1 MFGPLHSDEAM
12 ERPVKMDFDPEIP
25 GSDDGEKKQQ
35 IRPPKKRAKPYPRLA
50 IKDRQRGKGRRRK
63 KQSMRTFD
71 QTCEGGE
78 NPESGKPGAPLMPL
92 LEPSQPAINRPG
104 KERGKEWFRHNYAT
118 ENECTA

>member
-1 MFGPLHSDEAM
+1 MAGGELPAWNVVVPIPVRIAAQQMFGPFVSDDAM

-78 NPESGKPGAPLMPL
+78 NPESGKQIGRA
-92 LEPSQPAINRPG
+92 
-104 KERGKEWFRHNYAT
+104 HV
-118 ENECTA
+118 